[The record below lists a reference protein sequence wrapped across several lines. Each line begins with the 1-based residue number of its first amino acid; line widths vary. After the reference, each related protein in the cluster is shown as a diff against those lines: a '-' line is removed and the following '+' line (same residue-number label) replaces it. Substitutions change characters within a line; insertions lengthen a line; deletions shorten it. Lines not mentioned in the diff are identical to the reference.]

1 MAQYDNTNKGAL
13 WKKTAKSGLEYISG
27 KVNVEGTDY
36 NISMFTND
44 KQGNEARPDFNIV
57 MEPTDGPNSYW
68 ANNGNNNQTNDSNA
82 NSGKNSAANDDLSIE
97 DLPF

>member
-27 KVNVEGTDY
+27 RLNVDGTDY
-36 NISMFTND
+36 NISVFNND

-57 MEPTDGPNSYW
+57 VEPVDGPNSYN
-68 ANNGNNNQTNDSNA
+68 ANNNAPAAQQQNN
-82 NSGKNSAANDDLSIE
+82 GAANDELSIE

>member
-44 KQGNEARPDFNIV
+44 KQ
-57 MEPTDGPNSYW
+57 
-68 ANNGNNNQTNDSNA
+68 
-82 NSGKNSAANDDLSIE
+82 
-97 DLPF
+97 

>member
-57 MEPTDGPNSYW
+57 MEPTDGPNSYN
-68 ANNGNNNQTNDSNA
+68 ANNNAPAQND
-82 NSGKNSAANDDLSIE
+82 NSGGGKDELSIE

>member
-27 KVNVEGTDY
+27 RLNVEGTDY
-36 NISMFTND
+36 NISVFNND

-57 MEPTDGPNSYW
+57 VEPADGPNSY
-68 ANNGNNNQTNDSNA
+68 NSNNNTPAQDNNAGAWNDE
-82 NSGKNSAANDDLSIE
+82 LSIE

>member
-27 KVNVEGTDY
+27 RLNVEGTDY
-36 NISMFTND
+36 NISVFTND

-57 MEPTDGPNSYW
+57 VEAADGPNSYN
-68 ANNGNNNQTNDSNA
+68 ASNNNSST
-82 NSGKNSAANDDLSIE
+82 ANDNDWGSDLSIK

>member
-27 KVNVEGTDY
+27 RLNVDGTDY
-36 NISMFTND
+36 NISVFNND

-57 MEPTDGPNSYW
+57 VEAADAPNSYN
-68 ANNGNNNQTNDSNA
+68 ANNNGPQ
-82 NSGKNSAANDDLSIE
+82 
-97 DLPF
+97 

>member
-27 KVNVEGTDY
+27 RLNVDGTDY
-36 NISMFTND
+36 NISVFNND

-57 MEPTDGPNSYW
+57 VEAADGPNSYNSGNTAW
-68 ANNGNNNQTNDSNA
+68 NNQAANNTDTGW
-82 NSGKNSAANDDLSIE
+82 DLSIE

>member
-27 KVNVEGTDY
+27 RLNVDGKDY
-36 NISMFTND
+36 NISVFNND

-57 MEPTDGPNSYW
+57 IED
-68 ANNGNNNQTNDSNA
+68 ANNPSYGNNAAPASN
-82 NSGKNSAANDDLSIE
+82 E
-97 DLPF
+97 

>member
-27 KVNVEGTDY
+27 RLNVDGADY
-36 NISMFTND
+36 NISVFTND

-57 MEPTDGPNSYW
+57 VESADA
-68 ANNGNNNQTNDSNA
+68 ANNYNNNQAPSTNKWSTNTW
-82 NSGKNSAANDDLSIE
+82 GDDLSIE